1 MRTVIAGTG
10 VVLALIL
17 AGCKDDPA
25 PVAGNTGQTSQQAA
39 GASANALASPNS
51 NPAVPSVAPPS
62 EASRAVAT
70 QGVEPRHP
78 AKVARAATRSVGA
91 GIRAHVDLFYD
102 ELERYGTWARHPDF
116 SYVWLPARQG
126 GGWRPYQEGRWIWT
140 DDYGWYWESSEPFAW
155 AVYHYGR
162 WDYDPEFGWFW
173 IPGDTWAPA
182 WVTWRQG
189 GGHTGWAPIAPDRKG
204 YAAGIPHRI
213 KSPVL
218 ESWIFVEDRNFAD
231 PNLGRYVVPIRQI
244 GAVLDIAQ
252 DLGGPVY
259 ENGVVINR
267 GLRREQFERAAGSRV
282 ETRQIVYVRDEAD
295 AFDDVRGARI
305 GIYRPTIETVEVL
318 RSPRAA
324 VNDVSRVDRVMI
336 REYAEARVSGL
347 PSVALLAVL
356 DSRERRSLQD
366 DRLTREEAA
375 VDREIERLQQERAA
389 LLEERRREAERLQV
403 QIEQERQEGIRQRM
417 QEQQRLLEQ
426 RRQRAEAIGTIETE
440 PRSTQPAPLPMTQ
453 PVPPPMPAIAPAA
466 APPQSAAVLPPLASA
481 TAPPSAEQAVPP
493 SKHVVPPASARA
505 PSAEPG
511 ERFPATATP
520 PEASLPSSL
529 SAPTA
534 PTLDHVSPPAPPAD
548 GPGHRASPQSATA
561 PGETPARHLPPPA
574 TATAPPSAGT
584 PPTQHVPPPAPLTPP
599 AVARDLQGSPPA
611 GETKATRPAVQN
623 AASPSISKGAD
634 EETEPEKPV
643 RPERQSRPEA
653 EERQGQAKSSDL
665 SDPSDRAKT
674 RTSDE

>member
-1 MRTVIAGTG
+1 MRTVIAVTG
-10 VVLALIL
+10 LVLALML

-25 PVAGNTGQTSQQAA
+25 PVAGNAGQTSEHAA

-51 NPAVPSVAPPS
+51 NPAVPSVAPS
-62 EASRAVAT
+62 NEASRAVAT
-70 QGVEPRHP
+70 QGVEPRLP
-78 AKVARAATRSVGA
+78 AKRARVATRNVGA

-126 GGWRPYQEGRWIWT
+126 RGWRPYQEGRWVWT

-204 YAAGIPHRI
+204 YAAGIPHRF
-213 KSPVL
+213 KPPVL

-244 GAVLDIAQ
+244 GAVLDVAQ

-259 ENGVVINR
+259 ENGVVINH
-267 GLRREQFERAAGSRV
+267 GLRREQFESAAGSRV

-295 AFDDVRGARI
+295 AFEDVRGARI
-305 GIYRPTIETVEVL
+305 GIYRPTIETVEIL

-336 REYAEARVSGL
+336 REYPEARVSGL

-426 RRQRAEAIGTIETE
+426 RRQRAEAIGIIDAE

-453 PVPPPMPAIAPAA
+453 PVPPPMPAIVPAA
-466 APPQSAAVLPPLASA
+466 APPQSATVPAEMPARHIPPPASA
-481 TAPPSAEQAVPP
+481 TAPPSAEQAAPP
-493 SKHVVPPASARA
+493 SKQVAPPASATA
-505 PSAEPG
+505 PSAQSA
-511 ERFPATATP
+511 ERLPATTTP
-520 PEASLPSSL
+520 PEASLSS
-529 SAPTA
+529 SSVAPTA
-534 PTLDHVSPPAPPAD
+534 PPLDHVSPPAPPAD

-561 PGETPARHLPPPA
+561 PGETQARHSPPPA
-574 TATAPPSAGT
+574 TATAPPSAGQAT
-584 PPTQHVPPPAPLTPP
+584 PPTQHVPPPTPLTPP
-599 AVARDLQGSPPA
+599 AVARDLQGSPP
-611 GETKATRPAVQN
+611 GEANAMRPAVQN
-623 AASPSISKGAD
+623 AASPSSSKGAD

-643 RPERQSRPEA
+643 RPER
-653 EERQGQAKSSDL
+653 
-665 SDPSDRAKT
+665 
-674 RTSDE
+674 